1 MKRMLLTGA
10 ACATLLAAP
19 VHAQDRHKSISPYI
33 ELSQVAVADLSGDN
47 DVLTYSTV
55 AAGVDADLHTNRAD
69 LQVSYRYERRI
80 AWSKRVGDSDV
91 HSGLARAAVKIAPGV
106 SLDGGALATRSRYDI
121 RGAAPVNLAGN
132 VDNISQVYSAYAGP
146 TLATNAGPVAINA
159 AYRYGYTKVES
170 PGSTGVAPGAQRLD
184 VFDSAQSHVATASA
198 GVKAGEV
205 LPVGVTVSGAYE
217 RDTATQLSQRYEG
230 KYGRGDVVLPVTRT
244 LALRGG
250 VGYEKIKITQKD
262 ALLDAGGNPVIDRN
276 GRYVTNQASPRRIA
290 YETDGL
296 IYDAGVIWRPSPRTL
311 LTANVGKR
319 YGGVS
324 YTGSFSYSPSRAVS
338 FQLGVYDSV
347 TTFGRQLQDGISR
360 LPTSFIDQR
369 DAFGQQ
375 FGGCTFGNTAGSA
388 GGCLNGVFQSI
399 SSSSYRARGVDAIL
413 SANRGPF
420 SYGIG
425 AGYANRKFFAPEGE
439 QFTVDGVE
447 DESVYAQAFA
457 SVTLDRVSSISA
469 DVIANYYKSGIA
481 GSRGIYSEGA
491 TATYYRSFGRLGAT
505 ATAGIYNFSQQGLR
519 DQTSAQGQVGM
530 RYQF

>member
-1 MKRMLLTGA
+1 MTRLPLIGA
-10 ACATLLAAP
+10 ASAIALATAA
-19 VHAQDRHKSISPYI
+19 HAEDRHKSISPYI
-33 ELSQVAVADLSGDN
+33 EIGQVVDADLTND
-47 DVLTYSTV
+47 DVLTYSRV
-55 AAGVDADLHTNRAD
+55 AAGLDADIHSNRAD
-69 LQVSYRYERRI
+69 LQLSYRYERRI
-80 AWSKRVGDSDV
+80 AWSKRVADEDV

-106 SLDGGALATRSRYDI
+106 SLEGGALATRSRADI
-121 RGAAPVNLAGN
+121 RGEAPVNLAGN
-132 VDNISQVYSAYAGP
+132 VDNISQVYSLYAGP
-146 TLATNAGPVAINA
+146 SVSTNAGPVELTA

-170 PGSTGVAPGAQRLD
+170 PGVTGIAANAPKLD

-198 GVKAGEV
+198 GVKAGEA

-217 RDTATQLSQRYEG
+217 RDTASQLSQRYEG

-244 LALRGG
+244 LAVRAG
-250 VGYEKIKITQKD
+250 VGYENIKITQKD
-262 ALLDAGGNPVIDRN
+262 ALLDAAGNVVTDSN

-290 YETDGL
+290 YQTDGL

-319 YGGVS
+319 YGGTT
-324 YTGSFSYSPSRAVS
+324 YTGSFSYAPTRSVS

-347 TTFGRQLQDGISR
+347 TTFGRQLEDGISR

-399 SSSSYRARGVDAIL
+399 SSSSYRARGVDAVL
-413 SANRGPF
+413 SANRGPL
-420 SYGIG
+420 SYGVG
-425 AGYANRKFFAPEGE
+425 AGYANRKFYAPEGE

-447 DESVYAQAFA
+447 DQSYYAQAYVGVAFD
-457 SVTLDRVSSISA
+457 TTSSISA

-491 TATYYRSFGRLGAT
+491 TASYYKTFGRLGAT
-505 ATAGIYNFSQQGLR
+505 ATAGVYNFSQQGLR

-530 RYQF
+530 RYTF

>member
-1 MKRMLLTGA
+1 MKRVSLLGA
-10 ACATLLAAP
+10 ACAIALAAP
-19 VHAQDRHKSISPYI
+19 AHAEGRHKSISPYI
-33 ELSQVAVADLSGDN
+33 ELGQTAVADLSGDD

-55 AAGVDADLHTNRAD
+55 AAGVDADLHSNRAD

-80 AWSKRVGDSDV
+80 AWSKRLADSDV
-91 HSGLARAAVKIAPGV
+91 HSGLARAVVKVAPGV
-106 SLDGGALATRSRYDI
+106 SLDGGALATRSRFDI

-132 VDNISQVYSAYAGP
+132 VDNISQVYSVYAGP
-146 TLATNAGPVAINA
+146 TLATNAGPVAVNA
-159 AYRYGYTKVES
+159 AYRYGYTKVEA
-170 PGSTGVAPGAQRLD
+170 PGATGVAPGARPLD
-184 VFDSAQSHVATASA
+184 VFDSAQGHVVTASA
-198 GVKAGEV
+198 GVKAGDV

-244 LALRGG
+244 LALRAGA
-250 VGYEKIKITQKD
+250 GYENIKITQKD
-262 ALLDAGGNPVIDRN
+262 ALLDAGGNPVTDRN
-276 GRYVTNQASPRRIA
+276 GRYVTDQASPRRIA

-296 IYDAGVIWRPSPRTL
+296 IYDAGVIWRPSPRTM

-319 YGGVS
+319 YGGTS
-324 YTGSFSYSPSRAVS
+324 YTGSFSYAPSRSVS
-338 FQLGVYDSV
+338 FQLGVYDAV

-439 QFTVDGVE
+439 RFSVDGVE
-447 DESVYAQAFA
+447 DQSYYAQAYVGAAF
-457 SVTLDRVSSISA
+457 DRDSGITA

-491 TATYYRSFGRLGAT
+491 TATYYRTFGRLGAT

-519 DQTSAQGQVGM
+519 DRTSAQGQVAM